1 MRTLLTRG
9 GDFPRTLFTVNV
21 EGITIQL
28 LSGQT
33 LKSTVAITCV
43 ILVMFF
49 VSYGLLVN
57 IILLIMFVLI
67 SWIDGEK

>member
-1 MRTLLTRG
+1 MRTLLTR

-57 IILLIMFVLI
+57 IILIMFVLI
-67 SWIDGEK
+67 SSIDGEK

>member
-1 MRTLLTRG
+1 MGTLLTR
-9 GDFPRTLFTVNV
+9 RTLFTVNV
-21 EGITIQL
+21 EGITIQV

-57 IILLIMFVLI
+57 IILIMFVLI
-67 SWIDGEK
+67 SSIDGEK